1 MDSYSVVFLKL
12 AVGIIALVIQINI
25 LGKGNLAPISAMDQI
40 QNYVLGGIIG
50 GVLYNSAITVLQ
62 FVMVLIIWTFLVL
75 LLKFIKSHNYMV
87 KAVVDG
93 MPIVIVRKGELQMD
107 NILRAGLSANELMF
121 KLRSAGIDE
130 IQALKL
136 AIVEQNGQLTL
147 TKYGEEDVKYPLIQ
161 DGQINYELLN
171 VLDHDVEWLD
181 EQIAKQYRNLGVT
194 DIYLGEFIH
203 GHLVLHLYHP
213 DEFEHVGSQADPS

>member
-1 MDSYSVVFLKL
+1 MDSYSIVFLKL
-12 AVGIIALVIQINI
+12 AVGIMALVIQINI

-50 GVLYNSAITVLQ
+50 GVLYNASVSVLQ

-75 LLKFIKSHNYMV
+75 LLKFVKNHNYLV
-87 KAVVDG
+87 KAIVDG
-93 MPIVIVRKGELQMD
+93 KPIVIVRRGELQMD

-161 DGQINYELLN
+161 DGQINYELLDL
-171 VLDHDVEWLD
+171 LDHDVAWLE
-181 EQIAKQYRNLGVT
+181 EQVSKQYKNIAIA

-213 DEFEHVGSQADPS
+213 DEAKPVDK

>member
-1 MDSYSVVFLKL
+1 MDSYSIVFLKL
-12 AVGIIALVIQINI
+12 AVGIMALVIQINI

-50 GVLYNSAITVLQ
+50 GVLYNASVSVLQ

-75 LLKFIKSHNYMV
+75 LLKFVKNHNYLV
-87 KAVVDG
+87 KAIVDG
-93 MPIVIVRKGELQMD
+93 KPIVIVRRGELQMD

-161 DGQINYELLN
+161 DGQINYELLDI
-171 VLDHDVEWLD
+171 LDHDVAWLE
-181 EQIAKQYRNLGVT
+181 EQVSKQYKNIAIA

-213 DEFEHVGSQADPS
+213 DEAKPVDK